1 MTVDNTALIS
11 MDPIFE
17 TDMGNA
23 SRFHFKQIPEAQNS
37 NSYDQYET
45 FYLRAR
51 FITGLVFYPI
61 VCVFGITGNI
71 MSIIVMSQHTPTG
84 NKAYGFLYPYAH
96 YVFNASLCISA
107 WLIVSVAVE
116 RYVNSFKQTAQ
127 TQMRRRSMRRLFWVY
142 AGVIMREDG
151 VEKLGTP
158 QFATLRGNT
167 FLGSPYEQY
176 RHGIERTWGTW
187 SYRVNDTVV
196 DIDMF
201 YDILSEEDALK
212 FPPTTSRD
220 RVSDAT
226 QSKIDIVVVELVVVW
241 QQICRDMSPG
251 SCGSYDDKEQR
262 QFDGL
267 SHSYKLDQFISKNNH
282 NGTYSGE
289 SELVAMLEYTRE
301 AISAI
306 YRVRRKNSGMPWFC
320 GKPINKNLLC
330 EDWHLTYASNGMPL
344 IATAVELNLLTM

>member
-116 RYVNSFKQTAQ
+116 RYVYTSLKQTAQ
-127 TQMRRRSMRRLFWVY
+127 TQMRLRIMRRLFWVY

-187 SYRVNDTVV
+187 NYRVNDTVV

-226 QSKIDIVVVELVVVW
+226 QSKIDIVGNKSAIIVGDAIRVCITMYDHQGNKKTTGGDIVKLFLCNKSVGSTRRGTVV
-241 QQICRDMSPG
+241 D
-251 SCGSYDDKEQR
+251 
-262 QFDGL
+262 
-267 SHSYKLDQFISKNNH
+267 NH

-289 SELVAMLEYTRE
+289 VEAACSGQSELVAMLEYTRE

-306 YRVRRKNSGMPWFC
+306 YRVRRKREGEYN
-320 GKPINKNLLC
+320 
-330 EDWHLTYASNGMPL
+330 TASDG
-344 IATAVELNLLTM
+344 TRFSSF